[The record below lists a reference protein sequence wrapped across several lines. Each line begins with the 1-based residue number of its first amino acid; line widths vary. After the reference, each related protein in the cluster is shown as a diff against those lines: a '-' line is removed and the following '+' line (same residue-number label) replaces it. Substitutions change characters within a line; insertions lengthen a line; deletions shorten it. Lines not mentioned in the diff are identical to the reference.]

1 MGSDHKASV
10 SESGRAKPASAPQ
23 GSKESRRLQDLV
35 NRRVEATFQ
44 EGGGQADLDEFLP
57 TSSHS
62 PKQPVVTKVIPVA
75 ATENVQVTASP
86 LQSELGNIQDINID
100 QIFPSP
106 FQPRQQMNEAADLEL
121 ADSVKESGLLQPVI
135 VRALPDGRYE
145 LVAGERRWR
154 ACRQAGMTSIQAIV
168 RPTNDQ
174 QAAVNA
180 LVENLQR
187 EDLSPLDLA
196 RAFDRM
202 LKTFKLEH
210 QELSTLLG
218 VTVSKIRHAVR
229 VLALPN
235 EILEEVLGPTSGL
248 GLHHAEELLA
258 LRENPVRLK
267 LIVKKL
273 LEEKWSVERLR
284 AEIQRKPRVNR
295 GYQPVQFED
304 RGDKGFR
311 LTIRLQSNRPQ
322 DFPEIKTRLQQALER
337 LEGFPSVTL

>member
-62 PKQPVVTKVIPVA
+62 PKQPIVTKVIPVA

-86 LQSELGNIQDINID
+86 LQSELGNIQDIKID

-145 LVAGERRWR
+145 LVAGERRQVTHAGR
-154 ACRQAGMTSIQAIV
+154 ALHTGTGDIEEAGTEPDGDGEPGGTCGQF
-168 RPTNDQ
+168 R
-174 QAAVNA
+174 
-180 LVENLQR
+180 
-187 EDLSPLDLA
+187 
-196 RAFDRM
+196 
-202 LKTFKLEH
+202 
-210 QELSTLLG
+210 LG
-218 VTVSKIRHAVR
+218 VA
-229 VLALPN
+229 
-235 EILEEVLGPTSGL
+235 
-248 GLHHAEELLA
+248 
-258 LRENPVRLK
+258 
-267 LIVKKL
+267 
-273 LEEKWSVERLR
+273 
-284 AEIQRKPRVNR
+284 
-295 GYQPVQFED
+295 
-304 RGDKGFR
+304 
-311 LTIRLQSNRPQ
+311 
-322 DFPEIKTRLQQALER
+322 
-337 LEGFPSVTL
+337 